1 MQARTLSKKIN
12 LETLF
17 SVHKLQS
24 ELRPQNIVRFYE
36 KVLKAQRSIMNM
48 EKDQMD
54 PYKQLEYEFFDRL
67 YNTHIKYYIG
77 LHYSNERNYEEAYLI
92 LQKVSSD
99 IEGTIEFA

>member
-1 MQARTLSKKIN
+1 
-12 LETLF
+12 
-17 SVHKLQS
+17 
-24 ELRPQNIVRFYE
+24 
-36 KVLKAQRSIMNM
+36 
-48 EKDQMD
+48 MD